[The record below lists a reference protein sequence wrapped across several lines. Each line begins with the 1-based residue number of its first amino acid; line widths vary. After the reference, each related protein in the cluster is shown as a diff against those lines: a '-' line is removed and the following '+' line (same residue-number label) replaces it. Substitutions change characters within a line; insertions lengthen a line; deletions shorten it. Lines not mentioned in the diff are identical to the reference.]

1 MTTSD
6 DGLTVR
12 NSTSS
17 ELEFKPLLSKNI
29 YIVALVLLILIPSV
43 TSAPYIL
50 SDTKNPSGTLAFPE
64 EVTMESEGF
73 LMIILDGVGREKL
86 LDQEQFSRLH
96 ATMRDAAVLEVETGP
111 LTLSATCISELM
123 TGVPNSPVDGLN
135 NFNLGHPGGTD
146 PWTLSQE
153 DPRYSVGLVGSYVM
167 GNLFDQRTEIEFIDT
182 FKGHGDFYEGDID
195 TEARLS
201 QWLGDDTH
209 NVIAAHFSGPDK
221 VGHKWGTESEEYRAK
236 MLDMDLMLKR
246 VLHRVPDTWTVMVT
260 ADHGMT
266 ASGSHGSAEQIT
278 RQVAALVSGPD
289 ISKSSSTAM
298 HQRDLPAL
306 MVSALGLP
314 FPVQLHGQIP
324 LQVFSMPTSEKL
336 VLQQWNWN
344 AAVQRNNF
352 YHDEY
357 GSQGEFLSQEDI
369 DWSQIAQES
378 TFTRNSD
385 QYLAVAAWSA
395 IVLLSIAS
403 CGKQAFSKPKFKTE
417 YALFIGVI
425 CASLWSHINL
435 SAYPMIPRFLGGIFV
450 VALVAWPLLPA
461 RSNPSESKSPGGVF
475 IGKHLPFSAFS
486 SYRLWAIF
494 TVAALLLFQDI
505 SKAIAYTSLLW
516 MATASIETLGRRPSM
531 PETQRSEFTP
541 ILLAL
546 VAISFASLRLWFALI
561 PLFFWTTK
569 EAYGAWKE
577 NGKGGAFISMLSLSA
592 LLFVALTT
600 VHRRIFSRHWMLEFV
615 RYGWPD
621 SIGSWGFSLLAIVVA
636 ATVCTLALNQKMHL
650 KRWVQTFGWL
660 MLSLGVQASGKSEVD
675 LLFLGASIALYWWFR
690 RNPQWR
696 KDSVLRRQSASTL
709 LAGFVLLTWGAWSAM
724 STLILLSAL
733 PELIKRVNKG
743 NGLERN
749 LLSHP
754 RAYIALAV
762 LPWAVWILWWTSL
775 GQVNGLQ
782 TCMEGICPHPR
793 ELDPGAVMV
802 RGGYIGSRVNPAT
815 PWMVLMIVS
824 PLLLCSVALLNEF
837 SEQHLSLR
845 PYVLGQVLLIMGCLN
860 MYAFSAEYPRLI
872 FSLTWSIMFAGFQ
885 ITAALIVMQLQSNG
899 PSKVFRALVGLKPS
913 SSEASTEPSM
923 PILV

>member
-6 DGLTVR
+6 DGLTVG
-12 NSTSS
+12 SS
-17 ELEFKPLLSKNI
+17 PPLDVGVKPLLSQKM
-29 YIVALVLLILIPSV
+29 YIIALAMLILIPSF
-43 TSAPYIL
+43 TTAPYIL
-50 SDTKNPSGTLAFPE
+50 SDTKNPNGALAFPE
-64 EVTMESEGF
+64 EVTIESDGF
-73 LMIILDGVGREKL
+73 LLIILDGVGREKL

-96 ATMRDAAVLEVETGP
+96 ATMRNAAVLEVETGP

-153 DPRYSVGLVGSYVM
+153 DPRYSVGLIGSYVM
-167 GNLFDQRTEIEFIDT
+167 GNLFSQRTEMEFVDT
-182 FKGHGDFYEGDID
+182 FRGHGDFYEGDID
-195 TEARLS
+195 TEAELS
-201 QWLGDDTH
+201 KWLAEGTH
-209 NVIAAHFSGPDK
+209 NVISAHFSGPDK
-221 VGHKWGTESEEYRAK
+221 VGHKWGTESEEYRDK

-246 VLHRVPDTWTVMVT
+246 VLHNVPDTWTVMVT

-278 RQVAALVSGPD
+278 REVAALISGPD
-289 ISKSSSTAM
+289 IAQSSTAAV

-324 LQVFSMPTSEKL
+324 LEILGMPGSQKIALE
-336 VLQQWNWN
+336 QWNWD

-357 GSQGEFLSQEDI
+357 GADGERLGQGEI
-369 DWSQIAQES
+369 DWDQVPQES
-378 TFTRNSD
+378 TFTRSTD
-385 QYLAVAAWSA
+385 QYLAIASWSA
-395 IVLLSIAS
+395 IVLLSLAS
-403 CGKQAFSKPKFKTE
+403 VGKHAFSASHFRMD
-417 YALFIGVI
+417 YLLFIGVI

-435 SAYPMIPRFLGGIFV
+435 SSYPMVPRFLGGALVI
-450 VALVAWPLLPA
+450 ALVAWPLLPV
-461 RSNPSESKSPGGVF
+461 RDGLPKSVPSGGLF
-475 IGKHLPFSAFS
+475 EGRYLPFSAFS
-486 SYRLWAIF
+486 SHRLWVIL
-494 TVAALLLFQDI
+494 ALIAFVLFQDL
-505 SKAIAYTSLLW
+505 SKAVACISLFW
-516 MATASIETLGRRPSM
+516 MATASIETLAQRPSLSQ
-531 PETQRSEFTP
+531 TKQTSFTP
-541 ILLAL
+541 ILLAF
-546 VAISFASLRLWFALI
+546 AAMSFASLRLWFALI
-561 PLFFWTTK
+561 PLFFWTSK
-569 EAYGAWKE
+569 EAYIALKE
-577 NGKGGAFISMLSLSA
+577 NGKRSTFVSMLTLSA
-592 LLFVALTT
+592 LLLVALTT

-621 SIGSWGFSLLAIVVA
+621 TIGSWVFSILAIVVA
-636 ATVCTLALNQKMHL
+636 ATVCTVALNQKIDL
-650 KRWVQTFGWL
+650 RRWSQVCGWL
-660 MLSLGVQASGKSEVD
+660 LLSLAVQAAGSSAID
-675 LLFLGASIALYWWFR
+675 LLFLTTTIGLFLWLR
-690 RNPQWR
+690 TTPQWSN
-696 KDSVLRRQSASTL
+696 DAVLRKQLTGTL

-724 STLILLSAL
+724 STLILLSTL
-733 PELIKRVNKG
+733 PELLKRFDKQYG
-743 NGLERN
+743 RERS

-754 RAYIALAV
+754 RAYVALAV
-762 LPWAVWILWWTSL
+762 LPWAVWILWWTAL

-782 TCMEGICPHPR
+782 TCIEGICPHPR

-815 PWMVLMIVS
+815 PWMVFMIVT

-837 SEQHLSLR
+837 SDQHLSLR

-913 SSEASTEPSM
+913 SSDASSEPSM